1 MLLDRCL
8 TEISRMCETSNSIKN
23 LEQSIQYKTFGYI
36 EERDNV
42 NELLLEINCNFK
54 RDLKLQLISCE
65 TEIQAIEDE
74 LLHQACIRIQRFFR
88 KSIKY
93 HFCSDL
99 LSLDNIRQY
108 KQYLMY
114 LKKDLDDT
122 RLNILLSSDELTS
135 FKNDYLIAHIK
146 IFNQYLLTQKDLILE
161 YEKKKEILIKK
172 NESSHELICKL
183 GGKMNLIDIMKI
195 QAKLKH
201 LKEYPNYT
209 KLLDDFIN
217 NVNMEE

>member
-1 MLLDRCL
+1 MLLDLCL
-8 TEISRMCETSNSIKN
+8 TEINRIRETSNSIKT
-23 LEQSIQYKTFGYI
+23 LEQSILYNKSGYI

-42 NELLLEINCNFK
+42 NELLLKINHNYK
-54 RDLKLQLISCE
+54 RDLKCKLISCK

-74 LLHQACIRIQRFFR
+74 LLNQGCIRVQRCFR
-88 KSIKY
+88 KSIKR
-93 HFCSDL
+93 SDL
-99 LSLDNIRQY
+99 LSLNNIREY

-122 RLNILLSSDELTS
+122 RLNILFSSDELTS
-135 FKNDYLIAHIK
+135 FKNDYLMEHIK
-146 IFNQYLLTQKDLILE
+146 IFNQYLLTQKALILE

-183 GGKMNLIDIMKI
+183 GEEMNLVDIMKI

-217 NVNMEE
+217 NVDMEE